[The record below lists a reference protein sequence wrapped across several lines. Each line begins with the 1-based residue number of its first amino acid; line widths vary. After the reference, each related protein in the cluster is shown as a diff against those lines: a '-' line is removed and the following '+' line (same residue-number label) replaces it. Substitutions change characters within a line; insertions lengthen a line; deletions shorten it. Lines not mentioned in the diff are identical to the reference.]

1 MFALK
6 LTTSKIS
13 GKKSCLRVRGA
24 VVCSVVALCS
34 SMALSADQTKTDAV
48 TAPAKDKNS
57 MVVVEP
63 KKGSD
68 TPSAS
73 VASSTKSSG
82 AVPTETKFEELKFNK
97 TLIIEGKVEKP
108 QVQFT
113 LLKEAPPE
121 KEIRFETSFLQNI
134 LKMDRENTFK
144 VGETYGRD

>member
-1 MFALK
+1 MFAAR
-6 LTTSKIS
+6 LTSSKIS
-13 GKKSCLRVRGA
+13 GSMSPLRTRGLA
-24 VVCSVVALCS
+24 VWSVVALCS

-57 MVVVEP
+57 IVVVEP

-68 TPSAS
+68 TPTSATTS
-73 VASSTKSSG
+73 PPTASNAAPK
-82 AVPTETKFEELKFNK
+82 ETKFEELKFNK